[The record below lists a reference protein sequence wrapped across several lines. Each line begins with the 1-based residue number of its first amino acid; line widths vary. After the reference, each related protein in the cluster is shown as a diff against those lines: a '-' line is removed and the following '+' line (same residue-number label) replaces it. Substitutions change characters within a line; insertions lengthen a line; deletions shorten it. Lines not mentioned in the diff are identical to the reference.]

1 MRVTNKMMSNNFLRD
16 LNYNLKNMQQI
27 QTQLTTGKEFK
38 RPSDDPFK
46 VARSMQLYSDIDA
59 NKQYNENVSDA
70 INWLDTTDTALG
82 QANNV
87 FQRVHELM
95 ISAGNGGYSDDE
107 RRAIKDEINE
117 RVSEFSQ
124 ILNTSFDG
132 KFIFGGSRG
141 TVKPTDVSGG
151 VQYENAPVIKVSD
164 LSSWEGKVLTVGDG
178 TNNVTVTMPG
188 SINSVHDIA
197 NTINDTLKGTPLESK
212 LEVKSD
218 FNEKSLTFITS
229 EINVDVETDTSD
241 PTKDVSDIS
250 GKLIPVT
257 QSNKIDSGNT
267 VIKYYS
273 NENDVATEDEIKMIG
288 SKLNIE
294 ISTGV
299 TVGYNVTGSEILEF
313 KNSEGE
319 NRNVIDILNSIVNH
333 LDGKTADGADDLSVD
348 GLEELLNGDL
358 QDVKDVLENLTKLRS
373 RVGAMS
379 NRMES
384 AKVRNE
390 EENFNIKEILSKT
403 EDIDIAEKTME
414 YATMQTV
421 YLASLQTSAK
431 VIQPSLID
439 YLR

>member
-16 LNYNLKNMQQI
+16 MNYNLKNMQRL

-38 RPSDDPFK
+38 KPSDDPFK
-46 VARSMQLYSDIDA
+46 VARSMQLYSDIGA
-59 NKQYNENVSDA
+59 NKQYNENVKDT
-70 INWLDTTDTALG
+70 INWLDTTDTATG

-95 ISAGNGGYSDDE
+95 ISAGNGGYSDNE

-117 RVSEFSQ
+117 RISEFSQ

-141 TVKPTDVSGG
+141 TVKPTDVTGG
-151 VQYENAPVIKVSD
+151 IQYKNAPVIKVDKISEWQGKK
-164 LSSWEGKVLTVGDG
+164 LSVKVAGGASVEVDI
-178 TNNVTVTMPG
+178 PAD
-188 SINSVHDIA
+188 IKSVHDIA
-197 NTINDTLKGTPLESK
+197 NKINDELEK
-212 LEVKSD
+212 HNITELEVKSD
-218 FNEKSLTFITS
+218 FNEKSLTFIANKDK
-229 EINVDVETDTSD
+229 INAVSVTAVSPDVIL
-241 PTKDVSDIS
+241 DIK
-250 GKLIPVT
+250 GKLDPVDKAD
-257 QSNKIDSGNT
+257 KIDSGN
-267 VIKYYS
+267 IQLEYYS
-273 NENDVATEDEIKMIG
+273 NENDEVTDAERKMIG
-288 SKLNIE
+288 DKLNIE

-299 TVGYNVTGSEILEF
+299 TVGYNVTASEILEF

-319 NRNVIDILNSIVNH
+319 SKNAIDILNSLVNH
-333 LDGKTADGADDLSVD
+333 LDGKTADGAEAGSIDSIK
-348 GLEELLNGDL
+348 ELLNGDL
-358 QDVKDVLENLTKLRS
+358 KDVKDILENLTKLRS
-373 RVGAMS
+373 RVGAMQ
-379 NRMES
+379 NRMEG
-384 AKVRNE
+384 AQVRNE

-431 VIQPSLID
+431 VIQPSLLD

>member
-16 LNYNLKNMQQI
+16 LNYNLKNMQRI

-46 VARSMQLYSDIDA
+46 VARSMQLYSDIDT
-59 NKQYNENVSDA
+59 NKQYNENVKDA

-87 FQRVHELM
+87 FQRIHELM
-95 ISAGNGGYSDDE
+95 ISAGNGGYSDNE
-107 RRAIKDEINE
+107 RKAIKDEINE

-132 KFIFGGSRG
+132 KFIFGGTRG
-141 TVKPTDVSGG
+141 TVKPTDAIL
-151 VQYENAPVIKVSD
+151 NSD
-164 LSSWEGKVLTVGDG
+164 
-178 TNNVTVTMPG
+178 
-188 SINSVHDIA
+188 
-197 NTINDTLKGTPLESK
+197 
-212 LEVKSD
+212 
-218 FNEKSLTFITS
+218 
-229 EINVDVETDTSD
+229 
-241 PTKDVSDIS
+241 
-250 GKLIPVT
+250 
-257 QSNKIDSGNT
+257 GNT
-267 VIKYYS
+267 DLKYYS
-273 NENDVATEDEIKMIG
+273 DININATDQEKKMID

-294 ISTGV
+294 ISSGV
-299 TVGYNVTGSEILEF
+299 TIGYNVNAVEILEF
-313 KNSEGE
+313 KNLNGE
-319 NRNVIDILNSIVNH
+319 DKNVINIMKSLANH
-333 LDGKTADGADDLSVD
+333 LDGKASDGSGATDPDALDKLLSDDLT
-348 GLEELLNGDL
+348 
-358 QDVKDVLENLTKLRS
+358 DVKNILENLTKLRS
-373 RVGAMS
+373 RVGAMQ

>member
-1 MRVTNKMMSNNFLRD
+1 
-16 LNYNLKNMQQI
+16 MQRI

-59 NKQYNENVSDA
+59 NKQHNENVKDA
-70 INWLDTTDTALG
+70 INWLDTSDTALG

-95 ISAGNGGYSDDE
+95 ISAGNGSYSDDE
-107 RRAIKDEINE
+107 RRAVKDEINE
-117 RVSEFSQ
+117 IISEFSQ

-151 VQYENAPVIKVSD
+151 IQYQNTPVVKVND
-164 LSSWEGKVLTVGDG
+164 LNSWEEKVITITDG
-178 TNNVTVTMPG
+178 ANNVQVTMPKD
-188 SINSVHDIA
+188 INSVHDIA
-197 NTINDTLKGTPLESK
+197 NKINDTLKGTALENK
-212 LEVKSD
+212 IDVKSN
-218 FNEKSLTFITS
+218 FNEKSLTFI
-229 EINVDVETDTSD
+229 VDEKITEDISVNTDTS
-241 PTKDVSDIS
+241 TTAKDVPDIS
-250 GKLIPVT
+250 SRPGMFKPVT
-257 QSNKIDSGNT
+257 KTKKVDSGNT
-267 VIKYYS
+267 KIEYFS
-273 NENDVATEDEIKMIG
+273 NENAEVTDSEKKMIG
-288 SKLNIE
+288 SKLNVE

-299 TVGYNVTGSEILEF
+299 TVGYNVTATEILEF
-313 KNSEGE
+313 KNGEGE
-319 NRNVIDILNSIVNH
+319 TRNAMDILNSLVNH
-333 LDGKTADGADDLSVD
+333 LDGKTADGAEESSIDS
-348 GLEELLNGDL
+348 LEELLKGDL
-358 QDVKDVLENLTKLRS
+358 QDVKDILENLTKLRS
-373 RVGAMS
+373 RVGAMQ